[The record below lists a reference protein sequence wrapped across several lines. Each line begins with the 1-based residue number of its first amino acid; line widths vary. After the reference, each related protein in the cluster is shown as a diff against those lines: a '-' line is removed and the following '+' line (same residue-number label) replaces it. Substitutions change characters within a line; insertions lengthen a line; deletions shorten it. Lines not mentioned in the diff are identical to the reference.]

1 MFWRILLY
9 PPIFLRRYKAI
20 SREVKETL
28 INEEIRFKELR
39 VVSDDGQQLGI
50 MPRDEALALS
60 EEKDMDLVCIAP
72 KADPPVCKILDYGKY
87 RFEMQKKEKE
97 AKMAAKTR
105 KLKQKA
111 SAEGQNAEAAKESAA
126 KPAEAKTSE

>member
-1 MFWRILLY
+1 MY

-87 RFEMQKKEKE
+87 RYELQKKEKE
-97 AKMAAKTR
+97 AKKNQKTT
-105 KLKQKA
+105 QV
-111 SAEGQNAEAAKESAA
+111 KEIRLS
-126 KPAEAKTSE
+126 TFI

>member
-50 MPRDEALALS
+50 MSSRDAMKLAKDLNDATCASLRS
-60 EEKDMDLVCIAP
+60 EFGEKSAFLERLAQKLLVRC
-72 KADPPVCKILDYGKY
+72 
-87 RFEMQKKEKE
+87 
-97 AKMAAKTR
+97 
-105 KLKQKA
+105 
-111 SAEGQNAEAAKESAA
+111 N
-126 KPAEAKTSE
+126 